1 MSLDLT
7 EAEAAA
13 VADAAENIL
22 KIISFAQGR
31 AESYKARRD
40 ELRLV
45 HFPGMKEEVDNVAKS
60 VFLEFTQKELSKMP
74 KFFRLEFRLKGGE
87 VAHARKKKNGTVE
100 IRYRRNG
107 INLSVSAKSMELAKE
122 RFIKKLCELQDERKL
137 DDVTFKDY
145 AEQWLEIVKK
155 PQIKDDTLH
164 NYRRMLYLYVYDR
177 IGDKEIRPLDVQKLL
192 NEILES
198 GLERSAAN
206 VYVIVKAIFE
216 FAAAEDLIA
225 KSPMR
230 LIKKPRHEMKHGVA
244 LSVEEERA
252 FVTACAEGS
261 SPCRYAYLLLL
272 FTGIRRSEL
281 ASAEISSDWVTV
293 VTSKTRKG
301 AGVKKRKIP
310 VSPMLRPFMLFMTK
324 ENLSVSPDS
333 MTKGIAGFLP
343 GHHLHDLR
351 HTFITRCQERGI
363 SRELTSLWAGHRPD
377 NTVTSNVYTHLGE
390 EFQLEEIKKLNY

>member
-1 MSLDLT
+1 M
-7 EAEAAA
+7 EE
-13 VADAAENIL
+13 
-22 KIISFAQGR
+22 KI
-31 AESYKARRD
+31 
-40 ELRLV
+40 
-45 HFPGMKEEVDNVAKS
+45 FPGMKEEADNEAKS
-60 VFLEFTQKELSKMP
+60 VFLEFSNKELSKMP
-74 KFFRLEFRLKGGE
+74 KFFRSEFRLQGGE
-87 VAHARKKKNGTVE
+87 VAHARKKKNGTFE

-107 INLSVSAKSMELAKE
+107 INLSVSAKSLELAKE
-122 RFIKKLCELQDERKL
+122 RFIKKLCELQDEGGL
-137 DDVTFKDY
+137 GDVTFKDY

-164 NYRRMLYLYVYDR
+164 NYRRMLCLYVYDR
-177 IGDKEIRPLDVQKLL
+177 MGEKLLKEIRPLDVQKLL
-192 NEILES
+192 NEILEC
-198 GLERSAAN
+198 GLERTAAN
-206 VYVIVKAIFE
+206 VYVIIKAIFE
-216 FAAAEDLIA
+216 FAVADDIIA

-252 FVTACAEGS
+252 FVRACAEGS

-281 ASAEISSDWVTV
+281 ASAEISPDWVTV

-310 VSPMLRPFMLFMTK
+310 VSPMLRPFMPYMTK
-324 ENLSVSPDS
+324 ENLSVSPDLL
-333 MTKGIAGFLP
+333 TRGIAAFLP

-351 HTFITRCQERGI
+351 HTFITRCQECGI
-363 SRELTSLWAGHRPD
+363 SRELASLWAGHRPD

-390 EFQLEEIKKLNY
+390 RFQLEEIKKLKY